1 MRVYPFIFPDTTAI
15 LDVGCN
21 VGALI
26 GELSRRHPQARLAGV
41 EINATALEVA
51 RRNHPSADIRHSGAE
66 AIPFPD
72 ASFDVVTCVEVLE
85 HLPEPLRPAA
95 FREMRRVLR
104 PGGRL
109 VMTVPHDGWF
119 AWLDSNN
126 VRFRLPGLYR
136 AVVGRGRRD
145 ANYDAK
151 GRTVEWH
158 HHFTLA
164 ELHSLLGPGW
174 RWVSVQH
181 GGLFLYPLMDWLSW
195 PFYRTNR
202 VEHPVRKFFE
212 RVGGWD
218 YAVDFGS
225 ASYGIL
231 IALERG
237 DDDVATPS
245 PTKASLSG
253 PSR

>member
-1 MRVYPFIFPDTTAI
+1 MRVYPFIKPDAAAI

-21 VGALI
+21 VGALV
-26 GELSRRHPQARLAGV
+26 GELLRRHPNAFVAGV
-41 EINATALEVA
+41 EINAAALEVA
-51 RRNHPSADIRHSGAE
+51 RRNHPKADLRHSGAE
-66 AIPFPD
+66 NIPFPE
-72 ASFDVVTCVEVLE
+72 ATFDVVTCVEVLE
-85 HLPEPLRPAA
+85 HLPASLRPAA
-95 FREMRRVLR
+95 FQEMRRVLK

-109 VMTVPHDGWF
+109 LMTVPHAGWF
-119 AWLDSNN
+119 DWLDSNN
-126 VRFRLPGLYR
+126 VRYRLPGLYR
-136 AVVGRGRRD
+136 ALVGRGRRD

-164 ELHSLLGPGW
+164 ELESLVGPGW
-174 RWVSVQH
+174 RWHAVQR

-195 PFYRTNR
+195 PFYRMGLIEN
-202 VEHPVRKFFE
+202 PVRLFFE

-218 YAVDFGS
+218 YDVDFGS

-237 DDDVATPS
+237 EDGAPS
-245 PTKASLSG
+245 VPFNAAS
-253 PSR
+253 R